1 MAEVTRWPISTW
13 KRIKNRRGQRTL
25 NCQIS
30 DRYIA
35 YGKAHDSDIEEGAL
49 VMVNVMTDRSF
60 DDRPDHKLCELA
72 LSLNELKAMVA
83 TMENDL
89 IDTTRNP

>member
-1 MAEVTRWPISTW
+1 MSNVTKWPISTW
-13 KRIKNRRGQRTL
+13 KRIKNRRGRRVL

-30 DRYIA
+30 DRYITFGEA
-35 YGKAHDSDIEEGAL
+35 SDSGMEEGAL

-60 DDRPDHKLCELA
+60 DEKPDRKLCELA

-83 TMENDL
+83 AMENDL
-89 IDTTRNP
+89 TP